1 VSDALDVGVA
11 SAPLHGGPA
20 TGDLAVLAP
29 RPDGHLVAAID
40 GLGHGPHAQDA
51 ARAIAAELE
60 RASADPLS
68 TVFARCHTAAAATRG
83 AAMTLAAFDQA
94 AERMTWLAVGNVAA
108 VLVRGGGGRRES
120 VVARPGI
127 VGANLP
133 PLRETEVGLQPGDV
147 VVMATD
153 GVGSGFTSAV
163 RPGEASQAAAERLL
177 SDWATGAD
185 DALVV
190 VVRRPAGALDER

>member
-1 VSDALDVGVA
+1 
-11 SAPLHGGPA
+11 
-20 TGDLAVLAP
+20 
-29 RPDGHLVAAID
+29 
-40 GLGHGPHAQDA
+40 
-51 ARAIAAELE
+51 
-60 RASADPLS
+60 
-68 TVFARCHTAAAATRG
+68 
-83 AAMTLAAFDQA
+83 
-94 AERMTWLAVGNVAA
+94 
-108 VLVRGGGGRRES
+108 
-120 VVARPGI
+120 
-127 VGANLP
+127 
-133 PLRETEVGLQPGDV
+133 

>member
-1 VSDALDVGVA
+1 VSDALDVGIA

-51 ARAIAAELE
+51 ACAIAAEVE
-60 RASADPLS
+60 RASADDPLS

-83 AAMTLAAFDQA
+83 AAMTLAAFDHA

-127 VGANLP
+127 VGAHLP
-133 PLRETEVGLQPGDV
+133 PLRATEVGLQAGDV

-153 GVGSGFTSAV
+153 GVGTGFASAV
-163 RPGEASQAAAERLL
+163 RPGEASQPAAERLL
-177 SDWATGAD
+177 SVCATGAD

-190 VVRRPAGALDER
+190 VVRPVGWSAP